1 MPHNLFN
8 TLQTFSPARGRE
20 GRFYSLPQ
28 LEKESVGPVSR
39 LPVSIRIVLESVL
52 RNFDGKKIREQ
63 DVRTLANWK
72 ANAERTEEIPFI
84 VARVLLQDFTGV
96 PLLVD
101 LAAMRSC
108 VARMGKETEIIEP
121 LVPVDLVIDHSV
133 QVDFSSTSD
142 AFQKNMEMEFKR
154 NNSRYQF
161 LKWGMQAFDGFR
173 VVPPGIGIVHQVNL
187 EYLARGVWEK
197 DGVYYPDT
205 LVGTDSHT
213 TMINGL
219 GIVAWGVG
227 GIEAEAGM
235 LGQPVYF
242 LTPDV
247 VGVHLSGSLSEGVTA
262 TDLVLRVTEMLRAA
276 KVVGKFVEFH
286 GFGAASLP
294 ATDRATI
301 SNMAPE
307 YGATM
312 GFFPVDEET
321 CKYLQATGR
330 DEEQVEAVRNYYQA
344 QGLFGIP
351 RGGECDYSTVL
362 ELDLSTIKPS
372 VAGPKRPQDRIEL
385 PRLKEKFLELFE
397 KPIGEN
403 GYGKTE
409 KDLEQRFNVS
419 VGRNAFRLTA
429 PALSGGGEQRTETSP
444 IIEDNHVSQKDT
456 SPLTEIEMMNNRP
469 TPDRI
474 EEIAPGDFP
483 ERFDDLGHGDV
494 VIAAITSCTNTSNPS
509 VMIAAGLLA
518 KKAVERGLMVD
529 PSVKTSL
536 APGSRVVTEYLEKT
550 KLQPFLN
557 ELGFNL
563 VGYGCTTCIAAGTPV
578 LLANGTARSI
588 ETMPSAGGALVFGPT
603 ADSRLGLAAQTER
616 MPQGV
621 RDCVSLVL
629 QDGRTLVCTPDHKI
643 LCANGRWVRADQ
655 LKPGQDRVVVG
666 LDAPLDE
673 PGDDEAGYVLRAGD
687 LQFTMGATDERSRAL
702 AFARLLGHLLSD
714 GSISVAGQ
722 GRMNVGQALD
732 REAVLNDIELTTGKR
747 PAATRYDERKWS
759 IVLPRELT
767 AAIGALPGVRVGRR
781 INQPAM
787 LPAFVLDESC
797 PVTLVREF
805 LGGLFGADGWAPTL
819 HRLSEREDDAVLE
832 QPAFSQSAK
841 VEHVGQ
847 LREMM
852 NDLIRLLERCG
863 VKTEGAKIYECRT
876 RRTASSYPDA
886 ADGAPRFEVRLN
898 LPDGLS
904 FVEHVGFRYC
914 VDKALRASAAAVYW
928 RTVKRI
934 NEQRLW
940 MSARLEAQHK
950 EDRALSF
957 TQARQTVSAELVQRE
972 TAIFPHYSLLEGH
985 DRFTRLPQPTARKF
999 QPLHRDSCGFPSPV
1013 ELFRQIGAR
1022 EWFASLGARGETD
1035 TSKRYCVEKESLT
1048 LPTLALQV
1056 LDRREAG
1063 QRAVFDLAVNDLH
1076 AFVAGTVVVHNCIGN
1091 SGPLDPRIEDV
1102 ITKNDLIAASVLSGN
1117 RNFEARVHQSVKANF
1132 LMSPPLVVA
1141 FALAGRVNID
1151 LSSEPLGKDRN
1162 GQDVYLRDI
1171 WPNLEEISQLMRA
1184 ALDPETY
1191 RNLYRDFAEQN
1202 PLWNE
1207 IPSSTGDVYEW
1218 DTQSTYIQEPPYF
1231 EKFGMEAGKWSDI
1244 KNARPL
1250 AIFGDSVTTDHISPA
1265 GAIKPTS
1272 PAGLYLQQHGVAVED
1287 FNSYGSRRGNHQ
1299 VMVRGTFANVRIK
1312 NLMAPG
1318 TEGGVTIHQPQGE
1331 QMSIYDASIHYQA
1344 AGVPLVVFA
1353 GQEYGTGS
1361 SRDWAAK
1368 GTGLLGVRAVI
1379 AQSFE
1384 RIHRSNLVGMG
1395 VLPCQFKE
1403 GTNAAT
1409 LKLDGTETFDITGL
1423 ESGTVKPRQD
1433 VTLVIH
1439 RANGETEEVPVT
1451 LRIDTPIEIDYYQH
1465 GGILPFVLRQLIRP
1479 Q

>member
-8 TLQTFSPARGRE
+8 TLQNFSPAE
-20 GRFYSLPQ
+20 GSEGQFYSLPQ
-28 LEKESVGPVSR
+28 LEKEGIGPISR

-52 RNFDGKKIREQ
+52 RNYDGKKIREQ
-63 DVRTLANWK
+63 EVRALANWK
-72 ANAERTEEIPFI
+72 AVGERTEEIPFV

-101 LAAMRSC
+101 LAAMRSA
-108 VARMGKETEIIEP
+108 VQRMGKETGIIEP

-142 AFQKNMEMEFKR
+142 AFRKNMEMEFKR

-197 DGVYYPDT
+197 DGIYYPDT

-276 KVVGKFVEFH
+276 KVVGKFVEFY
-286 GFGAASLP
+286 GEGATSLP

-301 SNMAPE
+301 ANMAPE

-330 DEEQVEAVRNYYQA
+330 EPEQVNAVRNYFQA
-344 QGLFGIP
+344 QGMFGIP
-351 RGGECDYSTVL
+351 RQGQCDYSTVL

-385 PRLKEKFLELFE
+385 PDLKDKFLNLFLN
-397 KPIGEN
+397 PVTEN
-403 GYGKTE
+403 GYGKSKKELT
-409 KDLEQRFNVS
+409 KRFNVS
-419 VGRNAFRLTA
+419 VGRNAFKQA
-429 PALSGGGEQRTETSP
+429 AALAGGGGQETETVPQVVDIHTSE
-444 IIEDNHVSQKDT
+444 IDT

-469 TPDRI
+469 TPDRVG
-474 EEIAPGDFP
+474 EIPPGEFP

-518 KKAVERGLMVD
+518 KKAVERGLIVD

-550 KLQPFLN
+550 KLQPYLN

-563 VGYGCTTCIAAGTPV
+563 VGYGCTT
-578 LLANGTARSI
+578 
-588 ETMPSAGGALVFGPT
+588 
-603 ADSRLGLAAQTER
+603 
-616 MPQGV
+616 
-621 RDCVSLVL
+621 
-629 QDGRTLVCTPDHKI
+629 
-643 LCANGRWVRADQ
+643 
-655 LKPGQDRVVVG
+655 
-666 LDAPLDE
+666 
-673 PGDDEAGYVLRAGD
+673 
-687 LQFTMGATDERSRAL
+687 
-702 AFARLLGHLLSD
+702 
-714 GSISVAGQ
+714 
-722 GRMNVGQALD
+722 
-732 REAVLNDIELTTGKR
+732 
-747 PAATRYDERKWS
+747 
-759 IVLPRELT
+759 
-767 AAIGALPGVRVGRR
+767 
-781 INQPAM
+781 
-787 LPAFVLDESC
+787 
-797 PVTLVREF
+797 
-805 LGGLFGADGWAPTL
+805 
-819 HRLSEREDDAVLE
+819 
-832 QPAFSQSAK
+832 
-841 VEHVGQ
+841 
-847 LREMM
+847 
-852 NDLIRLLERCG
+852 
-863 VKTEGAKIYECRT
+863 
-876 RRTASSYPDA
+876 
-886 ADGAPRFEVRLN
+886 
-898 LPDGLS
+898 
-904 FVEHVGFRYC
+904 
-914 VDKALRASAAAVYW
+914 
-928 RTVKRI
+928 
-934 NEQRLW
+934 
-940 MSARLEAQHK
+940 
-950 EDRALSF
+950 
-957 TQARQTVSAELVQRE
+957 
-972 TAIFPHYSLLEGH
+972 
-985 DRFTRLPQPTARKF
+985 
-999 QPLHRDSCGFPSPV
+999 
-1013 ELFRQIGAR
+1013 
-1022 EWFASLGARGETD
+1022 
-1035 TSKRYCVEKESLT
+1035 
-1048 LPTLALQV
+1048 
-1056 LDRREAG
+1056 
-1063 QRAVFDLAVNDLH
+1063 
-1076 AFVAGTVVVHNCIGN
+1076 CIGN

-1151 LSSEPLGKDRN
+1151 MSSEPLGRDRN
-1162 GQDVYLRDI
+1162 GNEVFLRDI
-1171 WPNLEEISQLMRA
+1171 WPTLEEISSLMSA

-1191 RNLYRDFAEQN
+1191 RNLYREFSEQN

-1207 IPSSTGDVYEW
+1207 IPTSAGDVYEW

-1231 EKFGMEAGKWSDI
+1231 ERFSTVAGAFCDI
-1244 KNARPL
+1244 RGARPL

-1265 GAIKPTS
+1265 GAIKPNS
-1272 PAGLYLQQHGVAVED
+1272 PAGKYLQLRGVQVED

-1318 TEGGVTIHQPQGE
+1318 TEGGVTVLQPVGE
-1331 QMSIYDASIHYQA
+1331 QMSIYDASVHYQA
-1344 AGVPLVVFA
+1344 AGLPLLVFA

-1368 GTGLLGVRAVI
+1368 GTKLLGVRAVI

-1403 GTNAAT
+1403 GTNAAS
-1409 LKLDGTETFDITGL
+1409 LKLDGKEVFDITGL
-1423 ESGTVKPRQD
+1423 EKGAVRPMQD

-1439 RANGETEEVPVT
+1439 RPNGETEEVPLT
-1451 LRIDTPIEIDYYQH
+1451 LRIDTPIELDYYQH
-1465 GGILPFVLRQLIRP
+1465 GGILPYVLGQLIKE